1 MSPSKLDELRG
12 LDSEELLERLK
23 EVERDLFINEAK
35 RLLGATEKTH
45 LRKALRKERARIL
58 TILRERG
65 IKL

>member
-12 LDSEELLERLK
+12 LESEELLERLK

-35 RLLGATEKTH
+35 RLLGAAEKTH
-45 LRKALRKERARIL
+45 LRRALKKERARIL

>member
-12 LDSEELLERLK
+12 LESEELLERLK

-35 RLLGATEKTH
+35 RLLGAAEKTH

>member
-12 LDSEELLERLK
+12 LESEELLERLK

-45 LRKALRKERARIL
+45 LRKALKKERARIL

>member
-12 LDSEELLERLK
+12 LDFEELLERLK

>member
-12 LDSEELLERLK
+12 LDFEELLERLK

-45 LRKALRKERARIL
+45 LRKALKKERARIL